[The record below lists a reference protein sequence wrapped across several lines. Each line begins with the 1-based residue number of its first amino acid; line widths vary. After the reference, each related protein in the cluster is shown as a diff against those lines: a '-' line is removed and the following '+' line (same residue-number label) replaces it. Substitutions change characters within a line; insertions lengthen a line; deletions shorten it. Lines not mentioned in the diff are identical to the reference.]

1 MFTVQTRNKK
11 LELSREEIL
20 EKHKYKLME
29 YYINLAKEKGIYWLS
44 MPFILKDLSL
54 GSSLGIF
61 WKILS

>member
-29 YYINLAKEKGIYWLS
+29 YYINLAKEKGIY
-44 MPFILKDLSL
+44 
-54 GSSLGIF
+54 
-61 WKILS
+61 